1 MEQEGRKEGR
11 RPSAAAHAPTSTG
24 SGDNSFLLDQL
35 LATAAL
41 DYDHAP
47 STTTTAESD
56 HTPPVQSLSRPP
68 PSHRVPPPLHHAMAD
83 APHYDNHAASYSS
96 GNPYSQPA
104 GGAPDGRHG
113 FFTSNQ
119 VLQHS
124 PAATTNAAYPQHA
137 ALLYAEEDHGHEG
150 SWALPPSK
158 KPRVVGVEGEPSRAG
173 QAGGSEGSSSAG
185 DTRVGESEEE
195 AKFSAPKV
203 KRARTASKGK
213 GKAKGRKGGEDG
225 EEESESEFEGKKVV
239 KGKQRKPAGDKKK
252 KAGRACAACQK
263 AHLTC
268 DDGDFLPSSL
278 SAPY

>member
-1 MEQEGRKEGR
+1 MEQQGTRERSR
-11 RPSAAAHAPTSTG
+11 SSAAVHAPTSTA
-24 SGDNSFLLDQL
+24 SGDHSFLLDQL

-41 DYDHAP
+41 DYVHLAP
-47 STTTTAESD
+47 TTA
-56 HTPPVQSLSRPP
+56 TPSSVNTTSAHRLSCS
-68 PSHRVPPPLHHAMAD
+68 SHRVAPPPHHAMTD
-83 APHYDNHAASYSS
+83 APHYEHHPASYSS

-104 GGAPDGRHG
+104 GGVPDGRHG

-124 PAATTNAAYPQHA
+124 PAMRDNAYPSHVG
-137 ALLYAEEDHGHEG
+137 LLYADEAHGHAG
-150 SWALPPSK
+150 SWAPPPSK
-158 KPRVVGVEGEPSRAG
+158 EARVGGEGGGATRGTQE
-173 QAGGSEGSSSAG
+173 GGSEGSSSAG
-185 DTRVGESEEE
+185 DTRLGDSEEE

-203 KRARTASKGK
+203 KRARAASKGK
-213 GKAKGRKGGEDG
+213 GKAKGRKGAEDG

-268 DDGDFLPSSL
+268 DDGESHSSCL
-278 SAPY
+278 SVLY